1 MNINN
6 LRFNLIGI
14 SGVAGSGKD
23 SFARLIGES
32 FNNLGYE
39 VKYLSFAKKLKQEV
53 SRISKQ
59 LYGIDTTNCTRDEK
73 NLIRPLLLAHGAIM
87 RAKTDGRY
95 WIDSVNSQIEKDKI
109 NIITDVRFCEYKS
122 DEVSFIKKENKG
134 IVVHVSRYTEFE
146 GERQMIKPDNEYEL
160 RNDKKLIE
168 LSDYSFSWP
177 TNLSLQKKYCNN
189 FIKWIDNNYVG
200 I

>member
-1 MNINN
+1 MNRSTKTRYTIFQILIEIFKKNINFEKILN
-6 LRFNLIGI
+6 EKIAKHNFN
-14 SGVAGSGKD
+14 A
-23 SFARLIGES
+23 
-32 FNNLGYE
+32 
-39 VKYLSFAKKLKQEV
+39 
-53 SRISKQ
+53 
-59 LYGIDTTNCTRDEK
+59 
-73 NLIRPLLLAHGAIM
+73 
-87 RAKTDGRY
+87 
-95 WIDSVNSQIEKDKI
+95 
-109 NIITDVRFCEYKS
+109 

-146 GERQMIKPDNEYEL
+146 GKREMIKPDNEYEL
-160 RNDKKLIE
+160 KNDKKLIG

>member
-1 MNINN
+1 MLELKLSAAPHITSPVLEDKCKSEAERVTFPAKVVFPPLNATCSPSLPTNI
-6 LRFNLIGI
+6 FN
-14 SGVAGSGKD
+14 
-23 SFARLIGES
+23 
-32 FNNLGYE
+32 
-39 VKYLSFAKKLKQEV
+39 
-53 SRISKQ
+53 
-59 LYGIDTTNCTRDEK
+59 T
-73 NLIRPLLLAHGAIM
+73 
-87 RAKTDGRY
+87 
-95 WIDSVNSQIEKDKI
+95 
-109 NIITDVRFCEYKS
+109 S

-146 GERQMIKPDNEYEL
+146 GERQMVKPDNEYEL

-200 I
+200 V